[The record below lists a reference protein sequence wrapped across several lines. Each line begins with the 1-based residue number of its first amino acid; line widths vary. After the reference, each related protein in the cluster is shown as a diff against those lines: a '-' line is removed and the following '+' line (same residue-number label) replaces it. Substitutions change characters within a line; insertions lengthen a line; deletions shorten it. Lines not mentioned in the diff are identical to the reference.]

1 MDREE
6 FKKVWLPYGADFYRA
21 AFSILKSGQEAEDAV
36 QDLYIRLWN
45 NREKLTDIASPKAY
59 GLIVIRH
66 ICIDRTRAA
75 SARGTADDIDTVTDS
90 AAVTFENAE
99 KRLITKEMLKNLK
112 KALEELPENSRK
124 VAELR
129 FFEQL
134 EYGEIVKRTGL
145 SYINVRV
152 LVNRA
157 RKKLSEALGK
167 Q

>member
-6 FKKVWLPYGADFYRA
+6 FKKVWLPYGADFYRV

-45 NREKLTDIASPKAY
+45 NRDRLAGIASPKAY

-99 KRLITKEMLKNLK
+99 KRLITKE
-112 KALEELPENSRK
+112 
-124 VAELR
+124 
-129 FFEQL
+129 
-134 EYGEIVKRTGL
+134 
-145 SYINVRV
+145 
-152 LVNRA
+152 
-157 RKKLSEALGK
+157 RKKCSK
-167 Q
+167 T